1 MPFVI
6 SGLHLFVG
14 HDRQQ
19 PDSIMVKP
27 FPAVDHLFENTG
39 ENLLNDGEHI
49 VVASNSAQSS
59 SELQDY
65 LGRANLPRFTA
76 ESIDELC
83 ANLDSLNTALAVL
96 DLQLIQESDTDLLSR
111 MSHDHPDLGIIV
123 ISSRSALEP
132 PENLPSLHID
142 RYLSRPLQG
151 DNLLQAVVEVLQK
164 RKLHRDSRALRKELQ
179 LANLRT
185 LFLHHLMLIMNS
197 GYLSEV
203 ELEAVLKT
211 ILIGITSEEG
221 LAFNRAFLA
230 LFSEDG
236 STLKGELAIGPDDRA
251 DALSIWK
258 EIKTENLDLQ
268 ALFQKSSEDLKQT
281 NGLVNK
287 IVQTLE
293 IPASQIDHPLIFSC
307 ASRRSILVERGR
319 ADVHIPDDLLATL
332 NQDSFIIVPLFSPDR
347 SLGVIIADNFI
358 TNKPIDDSD
367 ARALEM
373 FAAQASLAIEH
384 SHLYRDMQAKIEEL
398 ELITE
403 ELEKNRDQL
412 LESERFT
419 VLGQMSA
426 QLVHA
431 LRNPITSIGGT
442 ARLLDKR
449 VSEQKNRRFLKVL
462 TRESAKVESTLNDLF
477 NFVSDTTLNKSE
489 QSLFDIVKRAV
500 MVFYAAMKNQDIIYR
515 IESPAEDPLLHI
527 DGDKVHQAF
536 LHLIRNS
543 IESMAAGGELAVSS
557 EILDGEVAILIRDTG
572 SGLANGDLSRVT
584 DPFYTTKTYG
594 TGMGLTLVD
603 QILKQH
609 NATLSLS
616 ANEDQ
621 GTTARVSFPRSVP
634 Q

>member
-39 ENLLNDGEHI
+39 ETLLNDGEHI

-65 LGRANLPRFTA
+65 LGRANLPSSTA

-123 ISSRSALEP
+123 VSSRSALEP

-384 SHLYRDMQAKIEEL
+384 SRLYRDMQAKIEEL

>member
-65 LGRANLPRFTA
+65 LGRANLPSSTV
-76 ESIDELC
+76 ENIDELYS
-83 ANLDSLNTALAVL
+83 NLDSLNTALAVL
-96 DLQLIQESDTDLLSR
+96 DLQLVQASETDLLSR
-111 MSHDHPDLGIIV
+111 MGHDHPDLGIIV
-123 ISSRSALEP
+123 VSSRSALEP
-132 PENLPSLHID
+132 AGNLPSLHID
-142 RYLSRPLQG
+142 RYLSRPLQA
-151 DNLLQAVVEVLQK
+151 DTFLQAVVEVLQK
-164 RKLHRDSRALRKELQ
+164 RKLRRDSRALRKELQ

-185 LFLHHLMLIMNS
+185 LFLHHLMLIINS

-236 STLKGELAIGPDDRA
+236 SALMGELAIGPDNSA

-293 IPASQIDHPLIFSC
+293 IPASQIDHPLILSC

-319 ADVHIPDDLLATL
+319 ADVHIPDDLIATL
-332 NQDSFIIVPLFSPDR
+332 NHDSFIIVPLFSPDR

-358 TNKPIDDSD
+358 THKPIEDSD

-373 FAAQASLAIEH
+373 FGAQASLAIEH
-384 SHLYRDMQAKIEEL
+384 SRLYRDMQAKIEEL

-442 ARLLDKR
+442 ARLLGKR

-462 TRESAKVESTLNDLF
+462 TKESAKVESTLNDLF

-500 MVFYAAMKNQDIIYR
+500 MVFYATMKKQDIIYR
-515 IESPAEDPLLHI
+515 IESPTEDPLLNI
-527 DGDKVHQAF
+527 DGGKVHQAF

-543 IESMAAGGELAVSS
+543 IESMDAGGELVVSS
-557 EILDGEVAILIRDTG
+557 EILDDEVAILIRDTG
-572 SGLANGDLSRVT
+572 TGLANGDLSRVT

>member
-39 ENLLNDGEHI
+39 ETLLNDGEHI

-65 LGRANLPRFTA
+65 LGRANLPSSTA

-123 ISSRSALEP
+123 VSSRSALEP

-151 DNLLQAVVEVLQK
+151 DTLLQAVVEVLQK
-164 RKLHRDSRALRKELQ
+164 RKLHLDSRALRKELQ

-384 SHLYRDMQAKIEEL
+384 SRLYRDMQAKIEEL

-543 IESMAAGGELAVSS
+543 IESMAAGGELVVSS

>member
-39 ENLLNDGEHI
+39 ETLLNDGEHI

-65 LGRANLPRFTA
+65 LGRANLPSSTA

-151 DNLLQAVVEVLQK
+151 DTLLQAVVEVLQK

-384 SHLYRDMQAKIEEL
+384 SRLYRDMQAKIEEL

-543 IESMAAGGELAVSS
+543 IESMAAGGELVVSS